1 MSKKEEKTIRVSGS
15 QDAQEARAARW
26 AFLRRPPKFLNT
38 IMSRIESPKILK
50 QVRPHIETGQV
61 VADLGCGWGFYTFA
75 LADLV
80 GPQGT
85 VYSVDLSKNCIQ
97 TIQKK
102 ADKRGYHNIRAF
114 ASTAANLSFIQDRS
128 VDFVFAN
135 GLLCSMELDRGSAVQ
150 EMKRILKP
158 GKKAYVSLGA
168 PPPFGLVNQV
178 EWETILNQFR
188 LVDGGKFQDLW
199 AVVSVVQ

>member
-15 QDAQEARAARW
+15 QDPQEARAARW

-135 GLLCSMELDRGSAVQ
+135 GLLCSMELDRGSAV
-150 EMKRILKP
+150 
-158 GKKAYVSLGA
+158 SLGA

-188 LVDGGKFQDLW
+188 LVDGGKFQELW